1 MASMILRRPLV
12 KRLLFA
18 AVALSVTGTTV
29 SAGWN
34 DFIYKFKRSYHRN
47 NAWPDPFNELD
58 ARQVRMPFEQMKAN
72 GWQLHNTISHELF
85 REGDGVLT
93 SAGNEK
99 IRYIAT
105 QAPVARRNVFV
116 LRGRTKQET
125 DLRLASVRDSI
136 AAIETRGQQVG
147 IFLTDKQPSSFAGA
161 WAVKVSR
168 EYLEHL
174 PVPMLPEVSASGAE
188 SAATTG
194 GE

>member
-1 MASMILRRPLV
+1 MVLRRPFV
-12 KRLLFA
+12 KRFLLV
-18 AVALSVTGTTV
+18 AVTLMVTHSTAL
-29 SAGWN
+29 AGW
-34 DFIYKFKRSYHRN
+34 DEFVYKIKRAYHRN
-47 NAWPDPFNELD
+47 NAWPDPFNEVD
-58 ARQVRMPFEQMKAN
+58 ARQVIQPFEQMKAN

-116 LRGRTKQET
+116 LRGKSKRET
-125 DLRLASVRDSI
+125 DLRLASVRDSLGS
-136 AAIETRGQQVG
+136 IETQGQPVG
-147 IFLTDKQPSSFAGA
+147 VFLTDKQPSAFAGA

-174 PVPMLPEVSASGAE
+174 PLPKLPELTASGQEAAAE
-188 SAATTG
+188 DS
-194 GE
+194 EQN